1 MKRHLIITLFFL
13 FTILISSADF
23 KVVNSNRIEFY
34 EEGEPQD
41 MSSGLFSAYINDG
54 NSDYIRIKAKGG
66 VLIDFDLDGDLDL
79 SYGYSTSYYFKNE
92 EGVYE
97 RVDIDNQGARGMV
110 AGDIDNNG
118 YPDLLKWRF
127 QEYDAIDSLLYKN
140 DEELYRTRM
149 NHHLLMNSGSHEFN
163 TLIYLQEQQLP
174 FMHSQGLIDVDL
186 DGDLD
191 IVAIEK
197 EGDEQFY
204 IFRNDGFD
212 EQGNIILEEVFSH
225 VQTDG
230 STSRTLAIV
239 DYDNDGD
246 QDVYIPRK
254 YGINW
259 LFENQTLSGTY
270 DNVVYNPNP
279 SHLFTEV
286 AINKNVADDSF
297 GDLRSMGYGAAW
309 GDYDN
314 DNDYDLYLSNW
325 GINRLFRNDNGSFT
339 DVTSTYNVYS
349 DSLSNGA
356 SWGDFNN
363 DGYIDLW
370 AGNIR
375 IRDDVFIN
383 SGESEWSNQES
394 PQFLTATQDI
404 IAGDFDNDGWL
415 DAFTPGLQMINP
427 PYGPKYTSLMYK
439 NVSYDSVASNY
450 NWIKINLEG
459 SKNSITNNGWSEK
472 SNKSAI
478 GARVILT
485 MTDGS
490 IQSREIIAGKGH
502 GSMDALELHY
512 GLGNNNIQTLTV
524 RWPSKDVLT
533 NQQKVTIYDGPFE
546 LNRSYKIV
554 EDLGFVGLKGDMNLD
569 SQVNILD
576 VMALINYVLEGEG
589 IEPEIF
595 WSVDMNYS
603 DDLNILD
610 ITKLVYFV
618 LFH

>member
-1 MKRHLIITLFFL
+1 
-13 FTILISSADF
+13 
-23 KVVNSNRIEFY
+23 
-34 EEGEPQD
+34 
-41 MSSGLFSAYINDG
+41 
-54 NSDYIRIKAKGG
+54 
-66 VLIDFDLDGDLDL
+66 
-79 SYGYSTSYYFKNE
+79 
-92 EGVYE
+92 
-97 RVDIDNQGARGMV
+97 MV

-127 QEYDAIDSLLYKN
+127 QEYDEIDSLLFQN
-140 DEELYRTRM
+140 GNNLFSRM
-149 NHHLLMNSGSHEFN
+149 PHHLLLNNGAHQFN
-163 TLIYLQEQQLP
+163 TVIYLQENQLP
-174 FMHSQGLIDVDL
+174 FKHSQGLIDFDL

-204 IFRNDGFD
+204 IFQNNGID
-212 EQGNIILEEVFSH
+212 EYGNIILQEVFSYI
-225 VQTDG
+225 QTDG
-230 STSRTLAIV
+230 STSRTLAIA

-259 LFENQTLSGTY
+259 LFENQTLTGTY
-270 DNVVYNPNP
+270 DNVVYNENPNP
-279 SHLFTEV
+279 LFTEV
-286 AINKNVADDSF
+286 AFDNNVHDDSF
-297 GDLRSMGYGAAW
+297 EDLGSMGYGAAW

-314 DNDYDLYLSNW
+314 DNDNDLYLSNW
-325 GINRLFRNDNGSFT
+325 GINRLFRNDGNIFS
-339 DVTSTYNVYS
+339 DVTSLYNVYS

-356 SWGDFNN
+356 TWGDYNN
-363 DGYIDLW
+363 DGNLDLW

-375 IRDDVFIN
+375 IRDDVYIN
-383 SGESEWSNQES
+383 NGEMEWSQDYS
-394 PQFLTATQDI
+394 PEFLTATQDI
-404 IAGDFDNDGWL
+404 IAGDYNNDGWL

-439 NVSYDSVASNY
+439 NVSPDSTFENH

-459 SKNSITNNGWSEK
+459 AKNSITNNGWSDK

-485 MTDGS
+485 MLDGS

-512 GLGNNNIQTLTV
+512 GVGSTNQIQNIIV
-524 RWPSKDVLT
+524 RWPSKDT
-533 NQQKVTIYDGPFE
+533 YSNQQKVSVYEGPFE
-546 LNRSYKIV
+546 VNKTYKIV
-554 EDLGFVGLKGDMNLD
+554 EDLGFVGFKGDMNLD
-569 SQVNILD
+569 LTVNILD
-576 VMALINYVLEGEG
+576 VMILINQILSDNN
-589 IEPEIF
+589 IDPEIF